1 MAYRGQLST
10 YRELCLL
17 ATDMDQP
24 DLIYKFMH
32 LSNHNTIW
40 NSIKGA
46 AFGFD
51 SIAKKVVQQLASHLP
66 DLVPK
71 LYRYV
76 DTILLH
82 SIIFIFLN
90 SSNKVPV

>member
-40 NSIKGA
+40 NSTKGA

-51 SIAKKVVQQLASHLP
+51 SIAKKVVLQLAPLLP
-66 DLVPK
+66 VLVPK

-76 DTILLH
+76 YIH
-82 SIIFIFLN
+82 SVTFLN
-90 SSNKVPV
+90 I